1 MDDATLRARLWDGFA
16 GLQALLGSHARDGS
30 VVQAQGVVASLV
42 PNAQDSPTLN
52 AAVATDPRQAIE
64 ALPRLAERY
73 ADARI
78 RRWGIWID
86 PDAHATEALLSAGLM
101 MTSSSPG
108 MGAALDELPLAATR
122 NNHVTP
128 ADLSTVG
135 RVNDVA
141 YGNPD
146 ARLER
151 TLTTLPEGLLHAFRV
166 DHRHQPA
173 SVALALHHG
182 HDCGVFFVATTPK
195 ARRKGLATTVM
206 QRTLDNAR
214 AHGCTSTTLQATPA
228 GERLYTALGYR
239 MLGDMQL
246 WERRR

>member
-16 GLQALLGSHARDGS
+16 GLQALLGGHARDGA
-30 VVQAQGVVASLV
+30 VIRGEGLTASLV

-52 AAVATDPRQAIE
+52 AAVATDATHAVR

-73 ADARI
+73 RAAGI
-78 RRWGIWID
+78 RRWGIWIE
-86 PDAHATEALLSAGLM
+86 PDADATEALLEQGLM

-108 MGAALDELPLAATR
+108 MGAGLDELPAPRTT
-122 NNHVTP
+122 NNHVLP
-128 ADLSTVG
+128 ADLKTVG

-146 ARLER
+146 KRLER
-151 TLTTLPEGLLHAFRV
+151 TLTTLPEGLLHAFKV
-166 DHRHQPA
+166 DHRHHPA
-173 SVALALHHG
+173 AVALALHHG
-182 HDCGVFFVATTPK
+182 EDCGVFFVATTPK

-206 QRTLDNAR
+206 HRTLENAR
-214 AHGCTSTTLQATPA
+214 ARGLTSTTLQATPA

-239 MLGDMQL
+239 LLCDMQL